1 MTIPG
6 NAGITTIIAAA
17 VVLLVGG
24 TLVPDL
30 AAAVNGAPAL
40 ERQAITYVTADAGRE
55 VPPKVT
61 S

>member
-1 MTIPG
+1 MTTPG

-17 VVLLVGG
+17 VVLLFGG
-24 TLVPDL
+24 TLVPNL
-30 AAAVNGAPAL
+30 AEAVNGAAVL
-40 ERQAITYVTADAGRE
+40 ERQVITYVTVDVGRE